1 MSTRLVVLA
10 ALAFVVVGAVAD
22 VAAAP
27 PQPNQPK
34 QVQVQPGSPAVVP
47 LRPDLIV
54 EKIWVA
60 GTAPNPGGGTRVD
73 VRYTIANTTPID
85 SWKSPT
91 PAGTKFWHD
100 YPSMYQQMYS
110 SVDTRE
116 LPNGVFPQA
125 QGTEC
130 PIMLGANARYTC
142 YRTVIVP
149 AGKQVQ
155 IRATVDTLN
164 YIAESY
170 ENNNSRTV
178 TWPLEVAHPAPH

>member
-1 MSTRLVVLA
+1 MSTRPVVLA
-10 ALAFVVVGAVAD
+10 ALAFVVVGGVAD

-34 QVQVQPGSPAVVP
+34 QVQAQPGSPAVVP

-91 PAGTKFWHD
+91 PAGAKFWHD
-100 YPSMYQQMYS
+100 YPSMYQQM
-110 SVDTRE
+110 
-116 LPNGVFPQA
+116 
-125 QGTEC
+125 
-130 PIMLGANARYTC
+130 
-142 YRTVIVP
+142 
-149 AGKQVQ
+149 
-155 IRATVDTLN
+155 
-164 YIAESY
+164 
-170 ENNNSRTV
+170 
-178 TWPLEVAHPAPH
+178 